1 MMRTAAKTTQD
12 TMNNIEIAEPP
23 AKTPRNRKLPASPA
37 VAQVQTVAIEPAPA
51 QALPAARAVRTP
63 KTAKTDPVKEIAAE
77 PAIKAGWKGMNDDE
91 PKLPKPAAPKT
102 ADTPPAS
109 TPKPKP
115 EKNPVKTPPATSASP
130 AAAVAPATSASLEAK
145 TAPAPKAAPAI
156 KSKASTAAIVDTK
169 DAVAPPLEPQGAA
182 GQSRR
187 GTHSRPEPAAAP
199 NTVKEKAVGTATP
212 GVAKGKPATVTS
224 TAAAKE
230 KPATVVAAGPVKEK
244 PAPAASPAVAL
255 KTTPTPEPA
264 MAPVAKPSPK
274 AVVKKPSA
282 RPSSAKA
289 RIASVV
295 AAAVKARA
303 ATKPQRAAAP
313 VKAAAEKV
321 IAPLPAEAVE
331 SATAAAPKVVA
342 ARTVAPAVRPSVTR
356 QVKQQPAQTG
366 KQKPEPREKA
376 VVQPMLV
383 LESGHLWRMT
393 GIHAVAYVRRASD
406 ACAILRTAPGQLAD
420 RAMAVY
426 RDKQGRAIAWQVRFE
441 TARWAEVEGML
452 NMPHV
457 KGREEFME
465 PAAL

>member
-1 MMRTAAKTTQD
+1 
-12 TMNNIEIAEPP
+12 MNNIEIAEPP

-115 EKNPVKTPPATSASP
+115 EKNPIKTPPAAV
-130 AAAVAPATSASLEAK
+130 VAPATSASPEAK
-145 TAPAPKAAPAI
+145 TASAPKAAPAI

-169 DAVAPPLEPQGAA
+169 AAVAPPLEPQGAA

-187 GTHSRPEPAAAP
+187 GTHSRSEPAAAP
-199 NTVKEKAVGTATP
+199 NTVKEKAAGTATP
-212 GVAKGKPATVTS
+212 GVVKEKPATITS
-224 TAAAKE
+224 TTAAAKE

-255 KTTPTPEPA
+255 KTTPTPEPS
-264 MAPVAKPSPK
+264 MAPVAKSSPK

-321 IAPLPAEAVE
+321 IAPLPAEAAE

-356 QVKQQPAQTG
+356 QVKQQPVQTG